1 MQTANILVALGGD
14 INNTVPRYGV
24 TAAEIAMLQAIH
36 GHDSVIDVEPAEDI
50 EISQREERAR
60 LKHLYGNAR
69 TNDGT
74 AHIDRLYPGAAAR
87 VFETLDELE
96 LTPEQFKATERA
108 AAGKTR
114 EVVDVVDVPNTEA
127 PRQAKPTKSTKNS
140 KNAKN
145 AKNAEPDAEP
155 DAEADLDSAAF
166 D

>member
-36 GHDSVIDVEPAEDI
+36 GHDSVLDVEPAQDI
-50 EISQREERAR
+50 EISQREERTR
-60 LKHLYGNAR
+60 LKHIYGNAR
-69 TNDGT
+69 TSDGT
-74 AHIDRLYPGAAAR
+74 AHIDLLYPGAAAR

-114 EVVDVVDVPNTEA
+114 EVVDVVDVPNTDA
-127 PRQAKPTKSTKNS
+127 PRQAKPVAATKTAKTG
-140 KNAKN
+140 KNAKH
-145 AKNAEPDAEP
+145 AEP